1 MSSLDALEWRTSSY
15 TNNGN
20 CVEVAAGAVVVHVR
34 DSKTRQGGHLSVSPE
49 SWTKFLSAVK

>member
-20 CVEVAAGAVVVHVR
+20 CVEVAADAVDVYVR
-34 DSKTRQGGHLSVSPE
+34 DSKARQGGHLSWSPE
-49 SWTKFLSAVK
+49 AWATFLDTVK